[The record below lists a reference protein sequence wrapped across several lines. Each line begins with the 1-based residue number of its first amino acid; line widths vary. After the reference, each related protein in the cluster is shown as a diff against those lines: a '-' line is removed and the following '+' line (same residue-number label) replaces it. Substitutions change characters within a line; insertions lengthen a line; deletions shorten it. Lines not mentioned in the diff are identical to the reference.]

1 MNMDEV
7 IQKII
12 YLKGA
17 EVKGGKINMRMITAE
32 QIQKKLYLKVTKV
45 WGLESPQ
52 NTGSGERLQG
62 TI

>member
-1 MNMDEV
+1 MNTDEV

-17 EVKGGKINMRMITAE
+17 EAKGGKINRRMITAE
-32 QIQKKLYLKVTKV
+32 QIQKKHYLKVTKV
-45 WGLESPQ
+45 WELESTQ
-52 NTGSGERLQG
+52 NTGSEERLQG

>member
-7 IQKII
+7 IQRII

-45 WGLESPQ
+45 
-52 NTGSGERLQG
+52 
-62 TI
+62 